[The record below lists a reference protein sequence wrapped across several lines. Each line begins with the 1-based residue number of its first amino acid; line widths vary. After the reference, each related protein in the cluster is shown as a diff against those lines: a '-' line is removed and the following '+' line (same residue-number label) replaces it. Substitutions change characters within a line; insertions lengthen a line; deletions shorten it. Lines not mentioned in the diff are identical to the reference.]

1 MAIQDLD
8 SLQPPGQENS
18 TASSTAHENN
28 PAETGY
34 DPEARWTNIYNILTG
49 RMTPLGQHYFREDK
63 YIQNEAR
70 DCKNCDEWRDWCF
83 KYSPTVIFLRKNI
96 EALNGDLNE
105 KNVRCRRCPTRRTED
120 GGFVRQGGGFSPDH
134 GILICANEMRDR
146 KHLED
151 TLAHEMVHAWDH
163 LRWKVDWADL
173 RHAACTEIRASS
185 LSGECRFMREFWT
198 RNNWKLTQQHQNCV
212 RTRAVKSVMAR
223 PACKDDVQAVKVVNE
238 VWDSCF
244 SDTRPFDEIY
254 R

>member
-1 MAIQDLD
+1 SPKMSDGTPKSVSDPSQD
-8 SLQPPGQENS
+8 
-18 TASSTAHENN
+18 
-28 PAETGY
+28 PAKTGY
-34 DPEARWTNIYNILTG
+34 NPNTKWTNYWNILTG
-49 RMTPLGQHYFREDK
+49 RMTSEGQNAFREDA
-63 YIQNEAR
+63 YIRNETR
-70 DCKNCDEWRDWCF
+70 DCARCDEWRDWCF
-83 KYSPTVIFLRKNI
+83 QYSPTVIFMRKNI
-96 EALNGDLNE
+96 SALNGDLNAT
-105 KNVRCRRCPTRRTED
+105 NVLCRRCPTRKDEN
-120 GGFVRQGGGFSPDH
+120 GNWVRQGGGFSPDH

-185 LSGECRFMREFWT
+185 LSGECRWSREFWT
-198 RNNWKLTQQHQNCV
+198 RNNWTLTQQHQNCV
-212 RTRAVKSVMAR
+212 RARAVKSIMNR
-223 PACKDDVQAVKVVNE
+223 PSCKDDVQAVKVVNE